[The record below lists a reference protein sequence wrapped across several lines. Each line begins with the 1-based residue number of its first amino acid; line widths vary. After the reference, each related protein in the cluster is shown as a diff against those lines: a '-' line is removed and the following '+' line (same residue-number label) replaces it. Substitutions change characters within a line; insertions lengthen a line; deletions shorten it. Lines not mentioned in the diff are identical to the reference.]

1 MRALSEVQCLCKQS
15 ARNDMILQCSSLNV
29 IFELSSVQFKMVYIY
44 ISMRAQVSMRSVPS
58 FVRFP
63 GVASDLWLLYLCL
76 KSASNPHVQFQ
87 YNI

>member
-44 ISMRAQVSMRSVPS
+44 IYIYEGSGIYAFRPVFRTFSRCC
-58 FVRFP
+58 F
-63 GVASDLWLLYLCL
+63 
-76 KSASNPHVQFQ
+76 
-87 YNI
+87 